1 MCSRVAVSTPRRA
14 VRHAPAGLAGEHR
27 QAQAHRAAVVA
38 GPQRFVLV
46 LSPPAGGVVP
56 GSEAILQVTF
66 GGRAVA
72 WLVASSSAGSTD
84 HFGCS
89 ACFLMC
95 RSLSLR
101 CFCCLFSWHG
111 SSRAAVWLQCLRGAC
126 FFGLYSRVPQ
136 RFLLQLPSQRCREA
150 IKRQSLNTA
159 AGGTAHRTESIVDC

>member
-56 GSEAILQVTF
+56 GSEAILQVIF
-66 GGRAVA
+66 GGSAVA
-72 WLVASSSAGSTD
+72 WLVASSSACCTD

-89 ACFLMC
+89 ACFLM
-95 RSLSLR
+95 SQP
-101 CFCCLFSWHG
+101 FV
-111 SSRAAVWLQCLRGAC
+111 AAVFCYDSRGAAGRARLFWLQCLRVLA
-126 FFGLYSRVPQ
+126 FFYIQPFVAAIFAAA
-136 RFLLQLPSQRCREA
+136 RF
-150 IKRQSLNTA
+150 A
-159 AGGTAHRTESIVDC
+159 AM